1 MMMNHDDRSGLWVA
15 LAPRRTR
22 KNLLLPVL
30 GMALAGATNA
40 QAVGIGYCSATARTQ
55 LAACR
60 GEVIDDY
67 STASAICINESNST
81 DRATCN
87 REAATAKREKADLCE
102 DQLEARL
109 EVCGG
114 VGEGRYDPAFDEAR
128 FVSDFRFPGVTNPY
142 LPFAIGNTWDFAS
155 QDETGHIEVLSAT
168 KRIDDVTCLVVRDQV
183 SVDGILKEDTDDWF
197 AVARNSGDV
206 WYCGEEV
213 KDYEVFEGDEP
224 QNIELTKIDGSFKV
238 DRDGAKPGIFV
249 PAAPVKGKVFRQ
261 EYSLGNAEDIVEVL
275 ETNYVY
281 GKNAELDQLVPK
293 ALANHLCGAGCVVT
307 GEGTP
312 IQPDAFARK
321 YYARGIGVFL
331 ETTPATGEVNRLID
345 CNVDPRCATLPQ
357 P

>member
-1 MMMNHDDRSGLWVA
+1 MMMKHDDRKGMRVA
-15 LAPRRTR
+15 RAPHRSRMFG
-22 KNLLLPVL
+22 LLPMI
-30 GMALAGATNA
+30 GLAWVGATNA
-40 QAVGIGYCSATARTQ
+40 HAVSPGYCTATARAQ

-60 GEVIDDY
+60 GEVIDDF

-81 DRATCN
+81 DRAACN
-87 REAATAKREKADLCE
+87 RNAATARLEKADLCE
-102 DQLEARL
+102 DQLEARI
-109 EVCGG
+109 EVCDG
-114 VGEGRYDPAFDEAR
+114 VGEGRYDPAFDESR

-142 LPFAIGNTWDFAS
+142 FPLSIGNTWDFAS
-155 QDETGHIEVLSAT
+155 QDETGHIEVLSDT
-168 KRIDDVTCLVVRDQV
+168 KLIDDVTCLVVRDRV

-197 AVARNSGDV
+197 AVARNNGDV

-275 ETNYVY
+275 ETKYVY
-281 GKNAELDQLVPK
+281 GRNAELDQFVPK
-293 ALANHLCGAGCVVT
+293 ALADHLCGAGCVVT

-312 IQPDAFARK
+312 IEPDAFARK
-321 YYARGIGVFL
+321 YYAKGIGVFL
-331 ETTPATGEVNRLID
+331 EVTPETGEVNRLIN
-345 CNVDPRCATLPQ
+345 CNVDSRCARLPQ